1 MKMFLISDNIDTAV
15 GLRFAGIDGIV
26 VHEKAE
32 VEREIDSAV
41 ANEEYAVVL
50 VTEKLYKLA
59 DAKINEIKLSRSTP
73 LFVTIPDRHGQ
84 SDQTAIERYIREA
97 IGLKI

>member
-59 DAKINEIKLSRSTP
+59 DAKINEIKLSHSTP